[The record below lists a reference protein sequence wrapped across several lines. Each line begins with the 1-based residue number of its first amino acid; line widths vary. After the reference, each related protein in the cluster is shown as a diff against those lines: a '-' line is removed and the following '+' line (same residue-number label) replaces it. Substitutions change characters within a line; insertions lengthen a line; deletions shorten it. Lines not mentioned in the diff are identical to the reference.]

1 MNVEDLSIVCHPEL
15 IGSVF
20 YNLINNGL
28 KFNNSDIPR
37 ITCDHTET
45 EKNWIFSVCDNGIG
59 ISAQYGEKI
68 FEPFKRLQGKE
79 YEGSGIG
86 LYICQRIANIH
97 KGQIWVE
104 ETAEQGSCFKFS
116 ISKNL

>member
-1 MNVEDLSIVCHPEL
+1 MNIDDLSIVCHPEL

-37 ITCDHTET
+37 ITCDHTEA
-45 EKNWIFSVCDNGIG
+45 EKNWIFSVCDNVIG

-68 FEPFKRLQGKE
+68 FEPFKRLQGKNMKAQA
-79 YEGSGIG
+79 
-86 LYICQRIANIH
+86 LAFLFV
-97 KGQIWVE
+97 KG
-104 ETAEQGSCFKFS
+104 
-116 ISKNL
+116 